1 VKNTVQRC
9 RKRSNKAF
17 LGIYAMAKVLDF
29 AVQRSH
35 RGGKVAHRVA
45 EFLLDLIG
53 LFGERFRVH
62 AQKEHRVEKADLLTR
77 DATPGLR
84 GPGEFA
90 VAQEEIEAP
99 VA

>member
-1 VKNTVQRC
+1 LKNTVQRC
-9 RKRSNKAF
+9 RKRSKKAF
-17 LGIYAMAKVLDF
+17 LRLCAITKVLDF
-29 AVQRSH
+29 TVQRGH
-35 RGGKVAHRVA
+35 RGGKVAHWVA
-45 EFLLDLIG
+45 EFLLESIG
-53 LFGERFRVH
+53 LFGKRFRVH
-62 AQKEHRVEKADLLTR
+62 AQKEHRVEKADLLAR